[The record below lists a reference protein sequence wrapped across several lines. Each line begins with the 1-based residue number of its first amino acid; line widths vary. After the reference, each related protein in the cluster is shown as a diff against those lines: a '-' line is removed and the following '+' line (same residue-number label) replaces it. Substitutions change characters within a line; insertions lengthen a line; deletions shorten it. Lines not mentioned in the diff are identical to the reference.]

1 MWIRR
6 SKHPVPV
13 ILAGV
18 VAMMSGMLTVGAV
31 GPAHAATLT
40 YGANWQMNET
50 TGPMI
55 DSSGNGNDST
65 IIEAGVTRDGSVYHF
80 ARGRVIVPSHP
91 STTPGSRD
99 FTLTA
104 RIHLESNSSG
114 ENWVQKNT
122 FSQHGQQIKIENSGK
137 HIHCRI
143 AGSLGVASVWGFG
156 KSAVLL
162 NGYHTVSCSK
172 TATAVQLRLDGHLV
186 HQQLIAVGNV
196 TTTAR
201 WSLGGKDPCLHPNQP
216 EPAGCDFLQGSLDWV
231 TLTYP

>member
-1 MWIRR
+1 M
-6 SKHPVPV
+6 PAV
-13 ILAGV
+13 LLGV
-18 VAMMSGMLTVGAV
+18 LTVMIGMLAAGT
-31 GPAHAATLT
+31 AHAADTAF
-40 YGANWQMNET
+40 GADWQMNET
-50 TGPMI
+50 NGPMI
-55 DSSGNGNDST
+55 DSSGNGNNST

-99 FTLTA
+99 FTITA
-104 RIHLESNSSG
+104 RIHLESNTTG

-156 KSAVLL
+156 KAAVLM
-162 NGYHTVSCSK
+162 NGFHTVACSK
-172 TATAVQLRLDGHLV
+172 TATAVQLWLDGHLV
-186 HQQLIAVGNV
+186 HQQLINVGNL

-201 WSLGGKDPCLHPNQP
+201 WSIGGKDPCLHPNKP